1 MFARLRRVFARRER
15 VKALSIRHA
24 LGGCLVLHV
33 LQKGKGTWTHF
44 ILGASAGSWLSVGSS
59 WCWRPALWPT
69 LRWAPLTPLL
79 LCRWEPR
86 CGPIEALPVCL
97 PLPGRL
103 MASAWLLPPGIGPY
117 RCG

>member
-44 ILGASAGSWLSVGSS
+44 ILGASAGAWLWERLMEQCKCVMPSRTISCS
-59 WCWRPALWPT
+59 LLTTIPT
-69 LRWAPLTPLL
+69 TCGRW
-79 LCRWEPR
+79 
-86 CGPIEALPVCL
+86 
-97 PLPGRL
+97 PGRL
-103 MASAWLLPPGIGPY
+103 MASAWLLPPGI
-117 RCG
+117 